1 MDYKHLFCMQVREF
15 FSKRILPTIKQ
26 MIADK
31 SSKICT
37 LSLVLTTLSIIPHWG
52 SIAYAC
58 IALDA
63 YCLNDARQQHQIIK
77 WQSAVSV
84 LSISLSVC
92 SLILPPKLAL
102 MIGITSVVLDFLM
115 LAYTRLKMDWQTVDT
130 MCKSSGVDSLPK
142 KEN

>member
-1 MDYKHLFCMQVREF
+1 MKQETFCVQVREF
-15 FSKRILPTIKQ
+15 FSKRILPTFEK

-52 SIAYAC
+52 NIAYAC

-63 YCLNDARQQHQIIK
+63 YSLNDAMKQHQIIK

-102 MIGITSVVLDFLM
+102 MIGITSVMLDILM
-115 LAYTRLKMDWQTVDT
+115 LAYTILKMDWQTVDT

>member
-1 MDYKHLFCMQVREF
+1 MKQETFCVQVREF
-15 FSKRILPTIKQ
+15 FSKRILPTFEK

-31 SSKICT
+31 SSKICI
-37 LSLVLTTLSIIPHWG
+37 LSLILTTLSIIPHWG
-52 SIAYAC
+52 YIAYVC

-63 YCLNDARQQHQIIK
+63 FCLNDARKQHQIMK

-92 SLILPPKLAL
+92 SLILSPKLAL
-102 MIGITSVVLDFLM
+102 MIGIMSIMLDVLM
-115 LAYTRLKMDWQTVDT
+115 LAYAILEMDWQ
-130 MCKSSGVDSLPK
+130 MCKYSGVDSLPK

>member
-26 MIADK
+26 VIADK

-52 SIAYAC
+52 NIAYAC

-102 MIGITSVVLDFLM
+102 MIGITSVVLDISM
-115 LAYTRLKMDWQTVDT
+115 LAYTILKMDWQTVDT

>member
-26 MIADK
+26 VIADK

-52 SIAYAC
+52 NIAYAC

-77 WQSAVSV
+77 WQSVVSV

-102 MIGITSVVLDFLM
+102 MIGITSVVLDILM
-115 LAYTRLKMDWQTVDT
+115 LAYTILKMDWQTVDT

>member
-1 MDYKHLFCMQVREF
+1 MKQETFCVQVREF
-15 FSKRILPTIKQ
+15 FSKRILPTYEK

-52 SIAYAC
+52 NIAYAC

-63 YCLNDARQQHQIIK
+63 YSLNDAMKQHQIIK
-77 WQSAVSV
+77 CQSAVSV

-92 SLILPPKLAL
+92 SLILSPKLAL
-102 MIGITSVVLDFLM
+102 MIGMTSVMLDILM
-115 LAYTRLKMDWQTVDT
+115 LAYTILKMDWQTVDT

>member
-15 FSKRILPTIKQ
+15 FSKRILPTVKQ
-26 MIADK
+26 VIADK

-52 SIAYAC
+52 NIAYAC

-63 YCLNDARQQHQIIK
+63 YSLNDAMKQHQIIK

-102 MIGITSVVLDFLM
+102 MIGITSVVLDILM
-115 LAYTRLKMDWQTVDT
+115 LAYTILKMDWQTVDT